1 MPTRVRTS
9 LAAVAVSSL
18 LAACSGGDGG
28 GGVEP
33 ANRAPTIALQ
43 FSKIGVV
50 RNTSVQLS
58 VNVNDLDDDPLT
70 VTWAVTRGAI
80 TSLNAANTLVRW
92 DTPATVGVDSV
103 TVEVS
108 DGTATRDVAIE
119 IKVGRPFN
127 GSAAPPVFLKSESPY
142 IVTVTGSPPRLIVN
156 SGATQIE
163 AGVEILLE
171 TANTVI
177 DVTDSLIAIGTL
189 ADPIVI
195 RPNLRNLTCSDDR
208 GWWEGIKV
216 ATDVNVDGYV
226 ELDYAEIWYGRFA
239 VRLRD
244 QGSAVIRNSTIR
256 CSGQNGV
263 LHEGGGILV
272 IEDTEVS
279 NGAFDGIA
287 VKSLTFFPDSVL
299 IRGCDITLNGR
310 TGLELDLDDQ
320 AQVVPIIVEYSNIHL
335 NGEHGI
341 TLRNAVFPSIH
352 YNRFFGN
359 GIGST
364 SGLNHIWLFSGY
376 PTGPPVATL
385 DAACNFW
392 GAPVADVATI
402 ESAIRDSQDTG
413 TVGTDVVVAPWSNE
427 NPLLTTSTCVLP

>member
-1 MPTRVRTS
+1 MLTNVRAG

-18 LAACSGGDGG
+18 LAACGGDDG

-33 ANRAPTIALQ
+33 VNQAPTIALQ

-50 RNTSVQLS
+50 RNTPVQLS
-58 VNVNDLDDDPLT
+58 VSVNDLDGDPLT
-70 VTWAVTRGAI
+70 VTWDVTRGTI
-80 TSLNAANTLVRW
+80 TSLNATNTLVRW

-103 TVEVS
+103 AVEVT
-108 DGTATRDVAIE
+108 DGTATRSVAIE

-127 GSAAPPVFLKSESPY
+127 GNDAPPVFLKSESPY
-142 IVTVTGSPPRLIVN
+142 IVTVTGTPPVLIV
-156 SGATQIE
+156 SASSTTIEPGAE
-163 AGVEILLE
+163 LLLE
-171 TANTVI
+171 TPNTVI
-177 DVTDSLIAIGTL
+177 DVTDSLIAVGTS
-189 ADPIVI
+189 ADPIII

-216 ATDVNVDGYV
+216 ATDLVVDGYV
-226 ELDYAEIWYGRFA
+226 ELDYVELWYGRFA

-244 QGSAVIRNSTIR
+244 QGSATIRNSTIR

-263 LHEGGGILV
+263 LHEGGGTLLV
-272 IEDTEVS
+272 EDTRIS
-279 NGAFDGIA
+279 DGAFDGIA
-287 VKSLTFFPDSVL
+287 VESLTFFPDSVL
-299 IRGCDITLNGR
+299 ISGCDIIFNGR
-310 TGLELDLDDQ
+310 TGLALDLDDQ
-320 AQVVPIIVEYSNIHL
+320 AQVVPIIVEYSNIEF

-376 PTGPPVATL
+376 PTGPAVPTL

-392 GAPVADVATI
+392 GAPVANVATI
-402 ESAIRDSQDTG
+402 EATVRDGQDTG
-413 TVGTDVVVAPWSNE
+413 TVGTDVLVTPWSNE
-427 NPLLTTSTCVLP
+427 NPLVSTSTCVLP